1 MPLGRS
7 SSCAEGEAL
16 ALDVN
21 MFELNGRVAIEIAKK
36 TYSGTYDVSV
46 GIITVRTLYGRK
58 STPVGQSPPEV
69 LATIMLSELV
79 WEGKANPDRFGTS
92 IKNLGDGLV

>member
-1 MPLGRS
+1 M
-7 SSCAEGEAL
+7 L
-16 ALDVN
+16 ACRIVN

-79 WEGKANPDRFGTS
+79 WEGKADPDRFGIREEPWGRS
-92 IKNLGDGLV
+92 SFDGGRFDQQ